1 MRWVCPNCGQGVSLG
16 LDVCPSCQAGVPA
29 EQRHK
34 VILPPPPTSRARPV
48 PSLESPHDGGLRA
61 FIAGTYHIFI
71 GVLLAFLLIFFF
83 WYIME
88 HRS

>member
-16 LDVCPSCQAGVPA
+16 LDACPSCQAGVPA

-34 VILPPPPTSRARPV
+34 TILPPAPARARPV
-48 PSLESPHDGGLRA
+48 PDFESRHESGIRS
-61 FIAGTYHIFI
+61 FFAGTYVIFI
-71 GVLLAFLLIFFF
+71 GVLLAFLLVFFF

-88 HRS
+88 QPH